1 MEIYS
6 IEQRRINVVHF
17 NVDMKNVRQLRNN
30 TAITNVK
37 FQSVGQR
44 RTNVVNITIGKI
56 LKKNLDR
63 QK

>member
-6 IEQRRINVVHF
+6 IEQRRINVVYF

-30 TAITNVK
+30 TAIANVK